1 MCSSALCGCGRSQ
14 RNSACASAYRHRLN
28 HRRCRARRRPIPES
42 LPSAWSDSPAAETS
56 LYQGR
61 VSLSPCF
68 LTRSRSRLL
77 RRKVVIARHGDAAGY
92 FEPQR
97 FVPERDLVNHIL
109 EYVSSG
115 VIPKESPVY
124 KALRI
129 EVVWR
134 SFALELLPSHMLKIA
149 VGRDGSFPSAVWP
162 VAVMMGVDG
171 GDRSHAVWCC
181 EFTHPREGL
190 ATHRLHT
197 HLHHAVRS
205 FHRSAHA
212 SSVVRIKSHSLFLVD
227 VLPCLHCRNEIKC
240 VLMLGSG
247 NEHGVN
253 GLVVEQAAKIG
264 VSLNSGSKPL
274 GLL

>member
-1 MCSSALCGCGRSQ
+1 M
-14 RNSACASAYRHRLN
+14 
-28 HRRCRARRRPIPES
+28 
-42 LPSAWSDSPAAETS
+42 
-56 LYQGR
+56 
-61 VSLSPCF
+61 
-68 LTRSRSRLL
+68 
-77 RRKVVIARHGDAAGY
+77 
-92 FEPQR
+92 
-97 FVPERDLVNHIL
+97 
-109 EYVSSG
+109 
-115 VIPKESPVY
+115 
-124 KALRI
+124 
-129 EVVWR
+129 WR
-134 SFALELLPSHMLKIA
+134 SFALELLPSHMLEIA

-171 GDRSHAVWCC
+171 GDRSHAVWCGK
-181 EFTHPREGL
+181 FTHPGEGL

-205 FHRSAHA
+205 FHRAAHA
-212 SSVVRIKSHSLFLVD
+212 SCMVRIKSHSLFLVD
-227 VLPCLHCRNEIKC
+227 VLPCLDCRNEIKC

>member
-1 MCSSALCGCGRSQ
+1 MHSV
-14 RNSACASAYRHRLN
+14 RNFQ
-28 HRRCRARRRPIPES
+28 P
-42 LPSAWSDSPAAETS
+42 
-56 LYQGR
+56 
-61 VSLSPCF
+61 
-68 LTRSRSRLL
+68 

-134 SFALELLPSHMLKIA
+134 SFALELFPSHMLEIA

-171 GDRSHAVWCC
+171 GDRSHAGWSG
-181 EFTHPREGL
+181 EFTYPREGL

-205 FHRSAHA
+205 LHRSAHA
-212 SSVVRIKSHSLFLVD
+212 SCIVRIKSHSLFLLD
-227 VLPCLHCRNEIKC
+227 VLPSSHFRYAVNC
-240 VLMLGSG
+240 VLMVGSD
-247 NEHGVN
+247 NEHVPTE
-253 GLVVEQAAKIG
+253 LVGE
-264 VSLNSGSKPL
+264 
-274 GLL
+274 